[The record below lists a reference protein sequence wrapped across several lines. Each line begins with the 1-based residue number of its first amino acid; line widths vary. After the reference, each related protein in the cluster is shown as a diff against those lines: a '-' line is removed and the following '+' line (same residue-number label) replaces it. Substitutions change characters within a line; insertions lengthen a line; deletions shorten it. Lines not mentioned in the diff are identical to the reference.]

1 MPDKQYCDDIDEQ
14 IKVEGA
20 LSVTHGDVSL
30 VVAAMMDVEQTC
42 EKENKADDEP
52 PRDEDAEKLLDFVDV
67 GYEQSLYD
75 SGIYVR
81 FKHGK
86 TDDDE

>member
-1 MPDKQYCDDIDEQ
+1 M
-14 IKVEGA
+14 EGA

-67 GYEQSLYD
+67 GYE
-75 SGIYVR
+75 
-81 FKHGK
+81 
-86 TDDDE
+86 

>member
-1 MPDKQYCDDIDEQ
+1 M
-14 IKVEGA
+14 EGA

-30 VVAAMMDVEQTC
+30 VVAAMMDVEQTR

-67 GYEQSLYD
+67 GYE
-75 SGIYVR
+75 
-81 FKHGK
+81 
-86 TDDDE
+86 

>member
-1 MPDKQYCDDIDEQ
+1 MPDKQYCDDINEQ
-14 IKVEGA
+14 IEVKGA

-30 VVAAMMDVEQTC
+30 VVAAMMDVEQTR